1 MSQHP
6 LLFARATRPARVLQY
21 GAEVQD
27 AVSGVVVAINA
38 TTGIAYLLTE
48 TGEVLCDS
56 LSALRFD
63 AEAVRRVIPEAV
75 VPGKVEA

>member
-27 AVSGVVVAINA
+27 AVSGVVVAIDA

-48 TGEVLCDS
+48 TGEVQVYS
-56 LSALRFD
+56 LNLLRFD
-63 AEAVRRVIPEAV
+63 SEAVRRVIPEAV